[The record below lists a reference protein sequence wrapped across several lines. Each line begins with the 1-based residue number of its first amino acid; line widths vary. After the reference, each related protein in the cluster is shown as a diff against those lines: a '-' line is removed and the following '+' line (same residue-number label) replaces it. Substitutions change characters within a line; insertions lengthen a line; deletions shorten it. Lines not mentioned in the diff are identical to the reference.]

1 MKRIIRLTES
11 DLTRIVRRVINEAE
25 TATGGYTQNAKTAI
39 KLIEDGIA
47 YMGGTDEKMIAK
59 GVYTIKTKEDYSG
72 VLDHCKRKGFKSVM
86 GWINTDW
93 EYTKLSSDVQFG
105 LGSTQELN
113 SMITDVER
121 HLKQFNPS
129 ESSSSFTTMGKS
141 PGRTSNDGTFKP
153 RN

>member
-1 MKRIIRLTES
+1 MKKIIRLTES
-11 DLTRIVRRVINEAE
+11 DLARIVRRVIKEQE
-25 TATGGYTQNAKTAI
+25 SGGYTQNAKKAI

-47 YMGGTDEKMIAK
+47 YMGGTDEEMIAR
-59 GVYTIKTKEDYSG
+59 GVYTIKTKEDYNS

-86 GWINTDW
+86 AWINTDW
-93 EYTKLSSDVQFG
+93 EYTPKEADSQFG

-113 SMITDVER
+113 NMIMDITR

-129 ESSSSFTTMGKS
+129 ESVSSFTTMGKS
-141 PGRTSNDGTFKP
+141 PGRTFNDGTFKP